1 MAKSQAEFQGA
12 DAEAVAERDDPIVN
26 VRVLK
31 KGDGKI
37 STGNHSSRGG
47 EELYEFKDEFQIV
60 KSIADQLEE
69 RGYIEILEAVKKPAE
84 KAA

>member
-1 MAKSQAEFQGA
+1 MAKSQAEFKGA
-12 DAEAVAERDDPIVN
+12 DAEAVAEKADPAVN

-47 EELYEFKDEFQIV
+47 EELYEFKDEFTAP
-60 KSIADQLEE
+60 KSIADELEE
-69 RGYIEILEAVKKPAE
+69 RGFVEIIEAGKK
-84 KAA
+84 